1 MAQDTALSRLSHEC
15 TQCTAEPTRLA
26 NQCSMMEVTVTRLQR
41 VEQEVVEQ
49 WQARKAELLQ
59 TEADIE
65 GLETNLAEGEKS
77 VAAAIKNRIHA
88 ERLLQQREL
97 TLSRTKDAATD
108 ELGQRALLDT
118 QLRQLDK
125 NLATVQDTI
134 AQRTRTKEHKL
145 KALKG
150 AQIREQALNDAVA
163 AETTQLALLTS
174 TLQAKR
180 KEAID
185 FSDILVK
192 LQQEVASQ
200 QRSWETAAGTAQ
212 GAVATVQGMTSRG
225 RSLDKELVH
234 EVRKLGDLSRKVSYC
249 RVSWQP

>member
-1 MAQDTALSRLSHEC
+1 
-15 TQCTAEPTRLA
+15 
-26 NQCSMMEVTVTRLQR
+26 MMEVTVTRLQR
-41 VEQEVVEQ
+41 VAGEVEER
-49 WQARKAELLQ
+49 WLARKAELAQ
-59 TEADIE
+59 TEAEIQSMEDGLVE
-65 GLETNLAEGEKS
+65 GDAS
-77 VAAAIKNRIHA
+77 VAAAIKNRTRT
-88 ERLLQQREL
+88 ERQLQQHEL

-118 QLRQLDK
+118 QLRQLTK
-125 NLATVQDTI
+125 NLTAVHDTI
-134 AQRTRTKEHKL
+134 AQRARTKEHKL

-163 AETTQLALLTS
+163 AEATQLALLAT

-192 LQQEVASQ
+192 LQHEVVSQ

-212 GAVATVQGMTSRG
+212 GAVATVQGMSSRG

-234 EVRKLGDLSRKVSYC
+234 EVRKLGDLTRKVRCSIALE
-249 RVSWQP
+249 S